1 MWMEL
6 GAVTFDAHDAE
17 RLAQFWAEVW
27 QTSWRAASVLPGAA
41 VIDAGPGHPSLIFLP
56 VDEPK
61 VAKNRCHPDL
71 HTSDAAT
78 AVERAVA
85 AGATLRSEFFD
96 PGHWVVLG
104 DPEGNEF
111 CIVDDPTASP

>member
-1 MWMEL
+1 MEL
-6 GAVTFDAHDAE
+6 GALTFDAHDAE
-17 RLAQFWAEVW
+17 RLARFWAAVW
-27 QTSWRAASVLPGAA
+27 QTSWRAARVLPGAA

-56 VDEPK
+56 VPETK

-71 HTSDAAT
+71 HTSDVAS
-78 AVERAVA
+78 AVERAAA
-85 AGATLRSEFFD
+85 AGATVRSEFFD
-96 PGHWVVLG
+96 PSHWVVLS